1 MILIDTSLKLTLHP
15 WTIQA
20 GSTVLISVFFQIFAS
35 PEFECFATRR
45 EVTLEKS
52 STKGDFGISIIHA
65 NHKGLRRKG
74 IFISDIEPDTP
85 ALKVSNFR
93 V

>member
-1 MILIDTSLKLTLHP
+1 MI
-15 WTIQA
+15 
-20 GSTVLISVFFQIFAS
+20 VFIFLLEFSQIFTS

-85 ALKVSNFR
+85 ASKVSNFR
-93 V
+93 VYKQVTPVTGHTSAKPF